1 MITQTVIF
9 GIFRWFHLVSIIALV
24 GAMIGLRYVAWP
36 TIADQ
41 PEEVQRRLL
50 SRMRRPLAGLA
61 WSATLAAII
70 SGTVNLVR
78 ALTVPPAPISTW
90 HMIFGIKVLLAFG
103 LFAIALG
110 LSWPSREANMFQRR
124 RRVWLSMGGH
134 LGLLLVALSVALRF
148 LSGK

>member
-1 MITQTVIF
+1 MITQTVIY
-9 GIFRWFHLVSIIALV
+9 GIFRWFHLVSAIALV

-36 TIADQ
+36 TISEQ
-41 PEEVQRRLL
+41 TEEVQRRLYA
-50 SRMRRPLAGLA
+50 RMRRPLAGLA
-61 WSATLAAII
+61 WSATVAAII

-78 ALTVPPAPISTW
+78 ALTVPPTPISQW

-110 LSWPSREANMFQRR
+110 LSWPSRAENLFQRR
-124 RRVWLSMGGH
+124 RRLWLSMGGH
-134 LGLLLVALSVALRF
+134 LGLLIVALSVALRF